1 MNVGKL
7 SLESL
12 EKHGEFAALHF
23 DGKSYTNTERN
34 LYAARLGNVL
44 RNYGVKPG
52 DHVVFMMPNS
62 PDVTAGFQAAWKI
75 GAVIIPVTPMLNAR
89 EVGYIVQNSESKV
102 VVTTPILAQRLKDAT
117 ASNPDFQHLLVIG
130 DTAVEGARNIA
141 PEIEAA
147 DPFPTLTDRADD
159 DLSMLLYTSGTT
171 GHPKGVMLTHKNLY
185 ENAKA
190 TASISDVQPQTM
202 FLSVLPLSHSFGV
215 MTMNVGYILGARS
228 ALLSHFDSGQ
238 ALKTIQ
244 DYKVERF
251 AAVPTMLT
259 YLVNFPDRDQYDHS
273 SLQKVNSG
281 GAALPNEVRLDF
293 ERLYGCVVTEGYGLS
308 ETSPTATAY
317 PDGVQY
323 RPGSVGRAIPGVEVK
338 IFSLEGKEL
347 PAGESGEIC
356 IKGSNVMKGYW
367 KNPEATAEAMRGDWF
382 RSGDV
387 GYMDEGGYVYIT
399 DRTKDLIIKGGENI
413 SPREIEEAMHTHPS
427 VAECAVIGLPST
439 KYGEDIA
446 AVVVMKPGKSASE
459 EELQAHVSQFV
470 TKFKI
475 PSTVIF
481 MPFLPKN
488 PVGKILK
495 KDLRAMHAL
504 KK

>member
-1 MNVGKL
+1 MNVGIL

-12 EKHGEFAALHF
+12 EKYGEYTALHF
-23 DGKSYTNTERN
+23 EGKSYTNTDRN
-34 LYAARLGNVL
+34 IYAGKMGAVLGD
-44 RNYGVKPG
+44 YGVKPG
-52 DHVVFMMPNS
+52 DHIVFMMPNS

-89 EVGYIVQNSESKV
+89 EVGYIIQHSESKV

-117 ASNPDFQHLLVIG
+117 AGNPEFKHLLVIG
-130 DTAVEGARNIA
+130 DTGVEGAVNIA

-147 DPFPTLTDRADD
+147 DPVTGLEDRAGD
-159 DLSMLLYTSGTT
+159 DLAMLLYTSGTT
-171 GHPKGVMLTHKNLY
+171 GHPKGVMLTHSNLLT
-185 ENAKA
+185 NHKA
-190 TASISDVQPQTM
+190 TASMSGVEPQTM

-215 MTMNVGYILGARS
+215 MTMNVGYILGSRAV
-228 ALLSHFDSGQ
+228 LLSHFDSGQ
-238 ALKTIQ
+238 ALKAIQ

-259 YLVNFPDRDQYDHS
+259 YLVNFPDREKFDAS
-273 SLQKVNSG
+273 SLKKVNSG

-293 ERLYGCVVTEGYGLS
+293 ERLYNCEVNEGYGLS
-308 ETSPTATAY
+308 ETSPTATGY
-317 PDGVQY
+317 PDGVKY
-323 RPGSVGRAIPGVEVK
+323 RPGSVGKAVPGVEVK
-338 IFSLEGKEL
+338 IFTLDGKEL
-347 PAGESGEIC
+347 PPGESGEIC
-356 IKGSNVMKGYW
+356 IKGPNIMRGYW
-367 KNPEATAEAMRGDWF
+367 KNPEATADAMRGDWF

-413 SPREIEEAMHTHPS
+413 SPREIEEAIHTHPA

-439 KYGEDIA
+439 KYGEEIA
-446 AVVVMKPGKSASE
+446 AVVVLKPGKSASE
-459 EELQAHVSQFV
+459 EEIQAHVAKYV

-475 PSTVIF
+475 PSAVIF